1 MEPALEAPD
10 HLCRQVKQQDE
21 PMSLAS
27 TPAHIRI
34 DKLTFDYGGE
44 RPAVDTLSFDIAKGE
59 FIGLLGPS
67 GCGKS
72 TTLRMFA
79 GLLAPTSG
87 QIIMGG
93 EDIVSRPPWERNLGL
108 VFQSYALFPHM
119 TVAQNV
125 AFGLRLRKVG
135 KEESAAR
142 VAGALR
148 AVRLEGFGNRRPA
161 ELSGGQQQRV
171 AIARAI
177 VIEPEIL
184 LLDEPLSN
192 LDARLRDEMRFEIR
206 DIQSRTGITTL
217 FVTHDQQEALTMC
230 DRIAVMNGG
239 KLEQIGTPV
248 EIYDKP
254 ATPFVAGFIGRANS
268 VPATL
273 RFGTAGARLDH
284 EGQALPAPDLTQLPG
299 NAGDGAKMAA
309 MVRPH
314 VIQLSRPDGDGL
326 TARVNR
332 SVFVGSVIEVEL
344 ELAGG
349 QKLVAELRPGSEE
362 AQLAQPG
369 ADVALTWRTTDMRIF
384 AA

>member
-1 MEPALEAPD
+1 M
-10 HLCRQVKQQDE
+10 K
-21 PMSLAS
+21 LAS
-27 TPAHIRI
+27 SPAHITI

-44 RPAVDTLSFDIAKGE
+44 RPAVDALSFDIARGE

-93 EDIVSRPPWERNLGL
+93 ENIVSRPPWERNLGL

-135 KEESAAR
+135 KEESASR
-142 VAGALR
+142 VAEALR
-148 AVRLEGFGNRRPA
+148 AVRLEGFGGRRPA

-239 KLEQIGTPV
+239 RLEQIGTPV
-248 EIYDKP
+248 EVYDKA
-254 ATPFVAGFIGRANS
+254 ATSFVAGFIGRANS

-273 RFGTAGARLDH
+273 SFGTGAPRLDH
-284 EGQALPAPDLTQLPG
+284 EGQALPAPGVDELPKD
-299 NAGDGAKMAA
+299 AGEGAKMSA

-314 VIQLSRPDGDGL
+314 AIQVSRPDAGGL
-326 TARVNR
+326 TARVIR

-344 ELAGG
+344 ELGGG
-349 QKLVAELRPGSEE
+349 QKLVAELSPGSEE

-369 ADVALTWRTTDMRIF
+369 ADVALNWRSTDMRIF

>member
-1 MEPALEAPD
+1 MTL
-10 HLCRQVKQQDE
+10 
-21 PMSLAS
+21 
-27 TPAHIRI
+27 TPSAAHIQI
-34 DKLTFDYGGE
+34 DKLTFDYGGK
-44 RPAVDTLSFDIAKGE
+44 RPAVDSLSFDIKKGE

-87 QIIMGG
+87 KILIGG
-93 EDIVSRPPWERNLGL
+93 QDITSRPPWERNLGL

-125 AFGLRLRKVG
+125 AFGLRLRKIG
-135 KEESAAR
+135 KDETASR
-142 VAGALR
+142 VTEALR
-148 AVRLEGFGNRRPA
+148 AVRLEGFGNRRPS

-206 DIQSRTGITTL
+206 DIQTRTGITTL

-230 DRIAVMNGG
+230 DRIAVMNTGQ
-239 KLEQIGTPV
+239 LEQIGTPV
-248 EIYDKP
+248 EVYDQA
-254 ATPFVAGFIGRANS
+254 ATPFVANFIGRANS

-273 RFGTAGARLDH
+273 SQAGGVPQLAH
-284 EGQALPAPDLTQLPG
+284 QGQPLPAPRTQDLPQG
-299 NAGDGAKMAA
+299 AVDGAKLSA

-314 VIQLSRPDGDGL
+314 AIQLAKPAGGL
-326 TARVNR
+326 TARVIR
-332 SVFVGSVIEVEL
+332 RVFVGSVIEVEL
-344 ELAGG
+344 KLEGG
-349 QKLVAELRPGSEE
+349 QSLVAELRPGSDE
-362 AQLAQPG
+362 AELAQPG
-369 ADVALTWRTTDMRIF
+369 AEVGLSWKPSDMRIF